1 MSQLYHIFR
10 VLSMIYP
17 DIHQSRNHIQNKT
30 IDKYHIAGILSEKST
45 AVDITNELA
54 ESQKAL
60 GIMLSPTEF
69 NTSSRILL
77 CSILYS
83 NIAN

>member
-1 MSQLYHIFR
+1 
-10 VLSMIYP
+10 MIYP

-54 ESQKAL
+54 ESQKTL
-60 GIMLSPTEF
+60 GIMLSPKYLKEIAEHCIERVQIQKLSKMQPF
-69 NTSSRILL
+69 RYF
-77 CSILYS
+77 LY
-83 NIAN
+83 